1 MMLKVL
7 MNLVLVIVLL
17 QLMAMTISFFMLSGA
32 FS

>member
-1 MMLKVL
+1 MLKVL

-17 QLMAMTISFFMLSGA
+17 QLMAMTINFFMLSGA

>member
-1 MMLKVL
+1 MMGKAL

-17 QLMAMTISFFMLSGA
+17 QLMAMTINFFMLSGV